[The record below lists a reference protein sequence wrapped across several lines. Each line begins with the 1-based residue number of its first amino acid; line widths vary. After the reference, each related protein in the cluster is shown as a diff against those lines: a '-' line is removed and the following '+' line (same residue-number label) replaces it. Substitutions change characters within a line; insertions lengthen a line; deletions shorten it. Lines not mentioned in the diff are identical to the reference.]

1 MTYSDLVLPGLAM
14 LCLPALA
21 LLIALSL
28 RQSRAISALRH
39 QLRHQQARPG
49 EPDLDVIAQ
58 KLGARLG
65 LGDGASLGTLSDRM
79 DEMRR
84 DFDWLVSDRMIEQA
98 VDMARLGQSAESIA
112 QTTGVSGAELDAIR
126 KLRRH

>member
-1 MTYSDLVLPGLAM
+1 MTYTEFALLGLSA
-14 LCLPALA
+14 LCALALA
-21 LLIALSL
+21 LLIVLSVRHRRDIGALG
-28 RQSRAISALRH
+28 RH
-39 QLRHQQARPG
+39 GFRPS
-49 EPDLDVIAQ
+49 EAELDVIAQ
-58 KLGARLG
+58 KLGVKLG
-65 LGDGASLGTLSDRM
+65 LSEEASLGTISDRM

-98 VDMARLGQSAESIA
+98 VDMARLGQGHDSIA

>member
-1 MTYSDLVLPGLAM
+1 MSTRRILVADPIAERGIE
-14 LCLPALA
+14 
-21 LLIALSL
+21 LLQEAEGI
-28 RQSRAISALRH
+28 
-39 QLRHQQARPG
+39 
-49 EPDLDVIAQ
+49 DVDV
-58 KLGARLG
+58 KLGLSEE
-65 LGDGASLGTLSDRM
+65 ASLGTISDRM

-98 VDMARLGQSAESIA
+98 VDMARLGQGHDSIA